1 MAKLYALLVGINEY
15 HPKSSVK
22 NLKGCVNDVNAM
34 DAFLKKNYTHLT
46 PDIKQVLNQDATREN
61 LIKKFRSHLSQAKAG
76 DIAMFYY
83 SGHGSHEETSEEFE
97 TFDSKNQNETLV
109 CHDSRVAGH
118 YDLAD
123 KEIGALI
130 SELNDETQK
139 ILILDSCHSGS
150 ITRSADEEK
159 EGSMSRQEPARGGGK
174 RPLNSYLLKSEN
186 LYMKQKKKGMV
197 MVPIAPH
204 ISISACSRNQKAL
217 EKNLGPGNE
226 RRGLFSTHL
235 IHVLERNNLNV
246 SYNELYTH
254 IHISVLKEEKNQTPQ
269 IAPLYGF
276 NPNFGFLM
284 DKPVNPKR
292 HPVVLNDNEEWTLKI
307 GQVNGILPSESEDL
321 GAIEVKLFPKNDPNH
336 EGLDATI
343 ATLGLQDSI
352 INCAAADKAVNYE
365 AEIVGLPKSSV
376 MLVGLKG
383 PDKEIALLLKMNK
396 EDVPANAEDKA
407 STKSPY
413 VELVDAAAGMDY
425 VLEIEKEGLLKI
437 RHLPSGLMIQGAQYP
452 EPNLRWA
459 LQKLIPTL
467 EHIEKWER
475 IRKLEKRA
483 KVLDEKDIKISLTL
497 GKGNDAYLLPANVTD
512 VTVDLDGEKDEVP
525 FSISVENNSQIEEK
539 LHVLLLYLSPQ
550 YDIQGLENKAV
561 DKGSN
566 IVLLSSEF
574 FHDAKLLKETKILKE
589 IDILKVIV
597 STKPINEAAF
607 ALDPLEIGKTHR
619 GNNRGV
625 RASKNAEK
633 REDWF
638 TKNFSITISTNEK
651 VIGEKEESI
660 NGMTFK
666 KNDKLS
672 AKLSFGSIRSHTR
685 STDPINRLPDL
696 LAGSDLEIMDF
707 SPEGSRSV
715 SDQCVI
721 ELTDIKGEEQL
732 VNQPLE
738 IMLPDKME
746 EGEMIIPVTFDGEFI
761 LPFGEVKET
770 ADKQAMVSIDHLPA
784 QADDGR
790 RSVTRALKFVLLRTV
805 FKDKFD
811 VFKLR
816 WVDYSVSKK
825 RRKTKGLE
833 DKVAGANKILLL
845 IHGIIGDTKFMADQ
859 AEFAVQ
865 EKDFDL
871 VLTYDYENLG
881 TDIDEIAGKLHQ
893 DLIDVGLGS
902 DHNKKLTI
910 VAHSMGGLVSR
921 HMIENIRQDD
931 GSVEKLMMFGTPN
944 GGSRF
949 GLAPDFID
957 EKIPEKYKELVRNQ
971 AKAWY
976 KFALGFALNLLPGY
990 VKTILEYVV
999 KLAKL
1004 DEIESPDVLN
1014 TLSMMSPENS
1024 FIQDLIAQ
1032 DKAEKTNYFI
1042 IAGDITNYESSGGW
1056 FKRFV
1061 DKIQVGV
1068 GKVVYYNIPNDI
1080 AVGTEDIR
1088 KVKGLESD
1096 FETNTAIVPGH
1107 HLNYFDNPPSVE
1119 KWKEWL

>member
-34 DAFLKKNYTHLT
+34 DAFLKKNYKHLK

-61 LIKKFRSHLSQAKAG
+61 LIKKFRSQLSQAKAG

-83 SGHGSHEETSEEFE
+83 SGHGSHEKTSEEFE

-109 CHDSRVAGH
+109 CHDSRVAGN

-130 SELNDETQK
+130 SELDGEAQK
-139 ILILDSCHSGS
+139 VLILDSCHSGS
-150 ITRSADEEK
+150 ITRSAGEEK
-159 EGSMSRQEPARGGGK
+159 EGSMSRQEPSRGGGK
-174 RPLNSYLLKSEN
+174 RPLDSYLLKGEN
-186 LYMKQKKKGMV
+186 FYVKQKKKGMV
-197 MVPIAPH
+197 MVPTAPH
-204 ISISACSRNQKAL
+204 ISISACSRDQKAL
-217 EKNLGPGNE
+217 EKDLGPENE

-235 IHVLERNNLNV
+235 IRVLELNKFNI

-254 IHISVLKEEKNQTPQ
+254 IHISVLKEEKSQTPQ

-284 DKPVNPKR
+284 DKPANPKR
-292 HPVVLNDNEEWTLKI
+292 HPVILDDGEWKLKI
-307 GQVNGILPSESEDL
+307 GQVNGILPSESEDV
-321 GAIEVKLFPKNDPNH
+321 GDIKVKLFPKNDDKH
-336 EGLDATI
+336 KGIDGTI
-343 ATLGLQDSI
+343 STLGLQDSTI
-352 INCAAADKAVNYE
+352 DCDGADKTIDYE
-365 AEIVGLPKSSV
+365 AEIIGLPKSNV

-383 PDKEIALLLKMNK
+383 PKKEIAQLLKMNK
-396 EDVPANAEDKA
+396 EDTPAIVEDKA
-407 STKSPY
+407 PTKSPY
-413 VELVDAAAGMDY
+413 VELVDATTGMDY
-425 VLEIEKEGLLKI
+425 ALEIEKDGLLSI

-452 EPNLRWA
+452 EPSLRWS
-459 LQKLIPTL
+459 LKKLIPVL

-475 IRKLEKRA
+475 IKKLEKRA
-483 KVLDEKDIKISLTL
+483 KVLDEKDITINLTL
-497 GKGNDAYLLPANVTD
+497 GKGNDAYLLPATVTD
-512 VTVDLDGEKDEVP
+512 VTVDMDGEDDEIP
-525 FSISVENNSQIEEK
+525 FSISVENNSQVAEK
-539 LHVLLLYLSPQ
+539 LHVLLLYLSPE
-550 YDIQGLENKAV
+550 YDIQSLENKEI
-561 DKGSN
+561 DKNTTIELFNNS
-566 IVLLSSEF
+566 F
-574 FHDAKLLKETKILKE
+574 FHDAQLLKRVNILKE
-589 IDILKVIV
+589 VDILKVIV
-597 STKPINEAAF
+597 STKPLNEATF
-607 ALDPLEIGKTHR
+607 ALDPLEIGKVYKGNSR
-619 GNNRGV
+619 GI
-625 RASKNAEK
+625 RAAKNAKK

-638 TKNFSITISTNEK
+638 TKSFSITISTNEK
-651 VIGEKEESI
+651 AIGKQEENI

-666 KNDKLS
+666 KNDNLS

-685 STDPINRLPDL
+685 STDPIYRLPDL
-696 LAGSDLEIMDF
+696 LAESDLEIMDF
-707 SPEGSRSV
+707 SQTRGEG
-715 SDQCVI
+715 DKCII
-721 ELTDIKGEEQL
+721 ELHDIQGEEQL
-732 VNQPLE
+732 VDQPLE

-770 ADKQAMVSIDHLPA
+770 ADKRAMVSIDHLPA

-816 WVDYSVSKK
+816 WVDYSVSKR
-825 RRKTKGLE
+825 RRKTDGLKE
-833 DKVAGANKILLL
+833 KVAGADKILLL

-881 TDIDEIAGKLHQ
+881 TDIDVIAGKLHQ

-921 HMIENIRQDD
+921 HMIENIRNDD

-949 GLAPDFID
+949 GLAPDFIE
-957 EKIPEKYKELVRNQ
+957 EKIPEKYKELVRDQ

-1004 DEIESPDVLN
+1004 DEIESPDILN

-1032 DKAEKTNYFI
+1032 DKAKKTSYFI

>member
-15 HPKSSVK
+15 HPETSVRH
-22 NLKGCVNDVNAM
+22 LKGCENDVKAMNAY
-34 DAFLKKNYTHLT
+34 LKKDFSHLEPT
-46 PDIKQVLNQDATREN
+46 ILTILNANATREN
-61 LIKKFRSHLSQAKAG
+61 LLKTFESYLGQAG
-76 DIAMFYY
+76 PDDIALFYY
-83 SGHGSHEETSEEFE
+83 SGHGSYEKTSTEFE
-97 TFDSKNQNETLV
+97 TFDTKNQNETLV
-109 CHDSRVAGH
+109 CYDSRRKGH
-118 YDLAD
+118 QDLAD
-123 KEIGALI
+123 KEIAVILSRLEAG
-130 SELNDETQK
+130 QK
-139 ILILDSCHSGS
+139 VLILDSCHSGS
-150 ITRSADEEK
+150 ITRSTEE
-159 EGSMSRQEPARGGGK
+159 EFTRQEPARATADGVYK
-174 RPLNSYLLKSEN
+174 RPLETYLLPGDN
-186 LYMKQKKKGMV
+186 FYLTQKAEGKV
-197 MVPIAPH
+197 QIPSTPH
-204 ISISACSRNQKAL
+204 LLISACSRDEKAL
-217 EKNLGPGNE
+217 EKIFEDTNE
-226 RRGLFSTHL
+226 RRGLFSTFL
-235 IHVLERNNLNV
+235 LDILEQNKGQI
-246 SYNELYTH
+246 SYNELYTQAR
-254 IHISVLKEEKNQTPQ
+254 ISVIKSRKKQTPR
-269 IAPLYGF
+269 IDPLFGF
-276 NPNFGFLM
+276 NANLGFLS
-284 DKPVNPKR
+284 DKPINTNR
-292 HPVVLNDNEEWTLKI
+292 YPVVNDRGLKLKL
-307 GQVNGILPSESEDL
+307 GQVHGLLPTEADDISNIS
-321 GAIEVKLFPKNDPNH
+321 VKLFPKGDDSHPGIDAQVTKIGLEESTLLASGTDPN
-336 EGLDATI
+336 T
-343 ATLGLQDSI
+343 T
-352 INCAAADKAVNYE
+352 YE
-365 AEIVGLPKSSV
+365 AEIVGLPKSMT
-376 MLVGLKG
+376 MLVGLDGSTEKCA
-383 PDKEIALLLKMNK
+383 EMLALG
-396 EDVPANAEDKA
+396 EAQQ
-407 STKSPY
+407 SPY
-413 VELVDAAAGMDY
+413 IQLIDAADGMDY
-425 VLEIEKEGLLKI
+425 ALEHKMVDDNELVRII
-437 RHLPSGLMIQGAQYP
+437 HLPSGLVVRGAKAP
-452 EPNLRWA
+452 AGELKWCMKELMPV
-459 LQKLIPTL
+459 L

-475 IRKLEKRA
+475 YKALEKRA
-483 KVLDEKDIKISLTL
+483 SKIDENKIDIKLEL
-497 GKGNDAYLLPANVTD
+497 EQEDGKMHEVPTD
-512 VTVDLDGEKDEVP
+512 QTEITVDLNKASNEEDW
-525 FSISVENNSQIEEK
+525 ENVGFRLSLNNRNRED
-539 LHVLLLYLSPQ
+539 LYVLLIGMSRKYGVSLYFNDWVDGKSGEVEL
-550 YDIQGLENKAV
+550 LENEFTLPAHLSKEV
-561 DKGSN
+561 D
-566 IVLLSSEF
+566 VLKF
-574 FHDAKLLKETKILKE
+574 
-589 IDILKVIV
+589 IV
-597 STKPINEAAF
+597 STEELNPSLYTQDALELGKITEKKRGIGEDEKGIGDKKAA
-607 ALDPLEIGKTHR
+607 K
-619 GNNRGV
+619 
-625 RASKNAEK
+625 K
-633 REDWF
+633 EDWF
-638 TKNFSITISTNEK
+638 TKTFIITVSGNEST
-651 VIGEKEESI
+651 IGATASTV
-660 NGMTFK
+660 NGMTFQ
-666 KNDKLS
+666 KNEQIS
-672 AKLSFGSIRSHTR
+672 AKLSFGSINTHTR
-685 STDPINRLPDL
+685 GTDPIYRLPDL
-696 LAGSDLEIMDF
+696 LEESDLEIMDF
-707 SPEGSRSV
+707 SQTRG
-715 SDQCVI
+715 DGDKCII
-721 ELTDIKGEEQL
+721 ELHDIQGEEQL
-732 VNQPLE
+732 VAQPLE

-770 ADKQAMVSIDHLPA
+770 ADKRAMVSIDHLPA

-805 FKDKFD
+805 FKDRFD

-816 WVDYSVSKK
+816 WVDYSISKR

-833 DKVAGANKILLL
+833 DKVTGANKILLL

-881 TDIDEIAGKLHQ
+881 TDIDVIAGKLHQ

-921 HMIENIRQDD
+921 HMIENIRNDD

-1004 DEIESPDVLN
+1004 DEIESPDILN

-1032 DKAEKTNYFI
+1032 DKAKKTSYFI